1 MNIYGFM
8 IVKDEAD
15 ILAQTI
21 QSLLKFGGFRKIFIF
36 DNNSTDDTYDVAQRF
51 ASETLSIRKLDRP
64 YSDDLKYDMVYS
76 MADQFETGDWFSIL
90 DGDELFCEN
99 QREVVQEAA
108 VSMHNCIE
116 HNTAQFYFTENEDNF
131 RFDRN
136 QPAIEQRQHY
146 LLNYGE
152 PRIFQYS
159 PERRLT
165 ADLVKGR
172 SPLLLISKRKMMVH
186 HFQYRSALQVEKR
199 ISNRIENNKTSNNW
213 GHVQSVNW
221 RDYLVPARHLHR
233 YDGTIKSGLPNGANL
248 YKIRDNAA
256 YTMANILWLKKNNA
270 LTPDQAEFLTTNKW
284 QRMLRKIW

>member
-1 MNIYGFM
+1 MNIFGFM

-21 QSLLKFGGFRKIFIF
+21 QSLLKFGGFRKILIF

-51 ASETLSIRKLDRP
+51 ASEILSVRKLDHP

-76 MADQFETGDWFSIL
+76 MADLFQTGDWFSIL

-99 QREVVQEAA
+99 QLKVVQQA
-108 VSMHNCIE
+108 VVSGHNCIE
-116 HNTAQFYFTENEDNF
+116 HNTVQFYFSENEDNLH
-131 RFDRN
+131 FDRH

-152 PRIFQYS
+152 PRIFQYT
-159 PERRLT
+159 PGIRLT

-172 SPLLLISKRKMMVH
+172 SSALSIFNQKMMVH
-186 HFQYRSALQVEKR
+186 HFQYRSAQQVEKR
-199 ISNRIENNKTSNNW
+199 IKNRIENNKTSNNW

-233 YDGTIKSGLPNGANL
+233 YDGTIKAGLPKGSNL

-256 YTMANILWLKKNNA
+256 YTMANILWLHKNNA
-270 LTPDQAEFLTTNKW
+270 LTPEQTAFLTANKW